1 MIFLKCLLLLTAL
14 FCGTLSFADT
24 QAEIKNCIDGSLK
37 AALSM
42 NWNEFKKFCSE
53 DYVKIAQDQ
62 KVFDNKVLEQTILYF
77 EGMKNPDLT
86 YSELAKLTSMMNGQT
101 LSEPMLALYRKFD
114 STERGKQM
122 VRQAQKKALDSY
134 KDMIQLVNDVMEKV
148 QYGPLFIE
156 KDLAVWFY
164 KVDYTVKTKGA
175 IVLRKEKG
183 KWKLFRDFSI
193 VDTGNEPHIP
203 SAAEVEKF
211 IHYTF
216 KITSEFTDFKKMAEF
231 YSPEWVGI
239 RSDGRKDSY
248 QRVIKKIKL
257 FDLLE
262 NGTPTAV
269 QAGTLSFE
277 SAGVK
282 VTPDML
288 KKLAEMDKNGQAE
301 KWITQYRKA
310 IAQYREKIKQ
320 NCEYSI
326 KNIFIFEDCAL
337 VLYDYV
343 VPNAGQIDD
352 ITLIKKHQGKYLF
365 CRSTYQKRGKKS
377 PVTKCQN
384 CGE

>member
-1 MIFLKCLLLLTAL
+1 MVFLKCLLLLAAL
-14 FCGTLSFADT
+14 FCGALSFADT
-24 QAEIKNCIDGSLK
+24 QAEIKNCINNSIK

-86 YSELAKLTSMMNGQT
+86 YSELAKLTSMMKGEP
-101 LSEPMLALYRKFD
+101 LSESRLAIYRKFD
-114 STERGKQM
+114 STERGKQL
-122 VRQAQKKALDSY
+122 VRQAQKQTLEAFN
-134 KDMIQLVNDVMEKV
+134 DMCQMVNEVMEKT

-156 KDLAVWFY
+156 DNLAVQFY
-164 KVDYTVKTKGA
+164 KLDYFVKTKGA
-175 IVLRKEKG
+175 IVLRKENG
-183 KWKLFRDFSI
+183 QWKLFREFSI

-239 RSDGRKDSY
+239 RSNGRKDSY
-248 QRVIKKIKL
+248 QQVIKKIKL

-269 QAGTLSFE
+269 QAGPLSVE
-277 SAGVK
+277 SSGAK
-282 VTPDML
+282 VTPIML
-288 KKLAEMDKNGQAE
+288 NYFAEMDRNGQTE
-301 KWITQYRKA
+301 KWLTQYRKA

-337 VLYDYV
+337 ALYDYV

-365 CRSTYQKRGKKS
+365 CRTTCRKRGKKS
-377 PVTKCQN
+377 PVTKCPN